1 MNTILKLEHIQ
12 KYYGNSGNITKAIKD
27 ISFSVEAG
35 EFLGIMGA
43 SGSGKTT
50 LLHLLAGMEKPDSG
64 TVWLNGVELS
74 QLTEVS
80 LARLRRRH
88 MGFVFQDY
96 QLLPELTVE
105 ENICLPFLLDKKE
118 IDFDWLKILL
128 EALSLT
134 ELQNRY
140 PTELSGGEQQRT
152 AVARAISQRPSILF
166 ADEPT
171 GNLDKKTSEE
181 LLDFLLKLHR
191 KYDLTI
197 LLVTHDLDIAR
208 CGDKILLLEDG
219 CLKTVMKADE
229 K

>member
-1 MNTILKLEHIQ
+1 MAYIEFKNVVKAYQMGEVFIQALDNTNFEIEKGELTVVV
-12 KYYGNSGNITKAIKD
+12 GPSGA
-27 ISFSVEAG
+27 
-35 EFLGIMGA
+35 
-43 SGSGKTT
+43 GKTT
-50 LLHLLAGMEKPDSG
+50 ALNILGGMDLATKGRVIIDNKEISSLKEK
-64 TVWLNGVELS
+64 ELIKY
-74 QLTEVS
+74 
-80 LARLRRRH
+80 RREDI
-88 MGFVFQDY
+88 GFVFQFY
-96 QLLPELTVE
+96 NLVQNLTALENVELATQICKNPLDPKAILKKVGLE
-105 ENICLPFLLDKKE
+105 ERMNNFP
-118 IDFDWLKILL
+118 
-128 EALSLT
+128 S
-134 ELQNRY
+134 Q
-140 PTELSGGEQQRT
+140 LSGGEQQRT

-208 CGDKILLLEDG
+208 CGDEILLLEDG